1 MILKVKVVV
10 DKDGKEKIVF
20 SFSEDETVEGE
31 VIAEKEVELNG
42 EGGVYIEVSGDS
54 EEDIKVRRVREL
66 KVDPEVLKE
75 LENLKSESLNQDEVN

>member
-75 LENLKSESLNQDEVN
+75 LENLKSEPLNQDEVN

>member
-42 EGGVYIEVSGDS
+42 EGGVYIEVAGDS